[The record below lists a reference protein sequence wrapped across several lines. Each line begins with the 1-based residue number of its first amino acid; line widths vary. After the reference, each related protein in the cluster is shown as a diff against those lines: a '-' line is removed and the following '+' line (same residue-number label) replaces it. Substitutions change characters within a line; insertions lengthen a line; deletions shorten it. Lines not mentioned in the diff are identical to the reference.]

1 MTKGSATCASGHAS
15 TDDDYCSVCGAA
27 IGGGQSKPPPAASG
41 RCPHC
46 HAERDDKATFC
57 EVCGYDFVSA
67 TLPEAPQVRPA
78 TPATAPPEAKPAGRS
93 LWAVIT
99 ADRTFYDRN
108 GVTEVQFPLGA
119 PERAFPL
126 QEERVTI
133 GRRSTSRGIRP
144 TIDLSEP
151 PEDAAVSHGHATLIR
166 QPDGS
171 YVLVDNGSTNGTYLN
186 GSRDPIAPHEP
197 IAIAVGELFN
207 LGAWTNIRID
217 ERSATA

>member
-1 MTKGSATCASGHAS
+1 
-15 TDDDYCSVCGAA
+15 
-27 IGGGQSKPPPAASG
+27 
-41 RCPHC
+41 
-46 HAERDDKATFC
+46 
-57 EVCGYDFVSA
+57 VSA
-67 TLPEAPQVRPA
+67 TLPAAPQVRPA
-78 TPATAPPEAKPAGRS
+78 SPAAPPPEVASTGHS

-119 PERAFPL
+119 PERAFPI

-133 GRRSTSRGIRP
+133 GRHSASRGIRP

-197 IAIAVGELFN
+197 VAVSVGDHFN